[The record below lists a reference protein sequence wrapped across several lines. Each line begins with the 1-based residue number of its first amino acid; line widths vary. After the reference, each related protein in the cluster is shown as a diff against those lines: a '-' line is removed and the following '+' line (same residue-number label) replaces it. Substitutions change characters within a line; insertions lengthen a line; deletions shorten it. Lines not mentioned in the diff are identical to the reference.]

1 MGWDWCGVGGVWLGS
16 LSLNELVIVVIVW
29 FYICVFGNDFFENV
43 FVMYG
48 EFDVLYEVYVNGFED
63 VCL

>member
-1 MGWDWCGVGGVWLGS
+1 MGS